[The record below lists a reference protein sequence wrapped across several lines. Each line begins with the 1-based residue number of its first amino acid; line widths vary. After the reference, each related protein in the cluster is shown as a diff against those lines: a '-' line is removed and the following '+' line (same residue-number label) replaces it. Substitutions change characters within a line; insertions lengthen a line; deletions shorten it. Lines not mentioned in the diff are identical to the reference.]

1 MVDLKQL
8 IDAIKT
14 LPRYAWALTLVTA
27 ILLWGPTY
35 IIGGLGLRDFIS
47 LYRPY
52 LGVAFLFLLSVSI
65 VILVKKTSALLWTN
79 FIKEKLQ
86 IHWLKDHVKKLTPR
100 EKEVLRSYFDKDTKT
115 QSWSLNDGVIGG
127 LVRAQILYRSADV
140 GHSSPG
146 NMYFAFNIQP
156 WAWDYL
162 KKRQHLLEREP
173 ATPAKSA
180 ANE

>member
-65 VILVKKTSALLWTN
+65 VILVKKTSAFLWTN

-86 IHWLKDHVKKLTPR
+86 IHWLKDHVKKLT
-100 EKEVLRSYFDKDTKT
+100 L
-115 QSWSLNDGVIGG
+115 
-127 LVRAQILYRSADV
+127 
-140 GHSSPG
+140 
-146 NMYFAFNIQP
+146 
-156 WAWDYL
+156 
-162 KKRQHLLEREP
+162 
-173 ATPAKSA
+173 
-180 ANE
+180 